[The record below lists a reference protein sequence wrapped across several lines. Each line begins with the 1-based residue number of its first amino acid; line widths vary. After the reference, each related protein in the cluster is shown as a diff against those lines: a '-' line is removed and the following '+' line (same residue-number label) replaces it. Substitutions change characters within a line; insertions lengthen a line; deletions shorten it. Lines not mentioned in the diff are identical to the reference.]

1 MSRKKWQGKI
11 VRLSIVVFV
20 IAIVLFF
27 GYHYFSWDL
36 GDGIANRYLMD
47 HERMIS
53 DGLTK
58 GTLLWNKLKKDI
70 IIGTAT
76 ITSAFIFIYCM
87 TGYHTEK
94 KIRKEVQL
102 ECIEIIANRIK
113 GGEQVDNMLY
123 IDLVRKIDELLDK
136 YDVLEKNSDVIS
148 KREEM
153 IASFA
158 HDIKTPLTSVI
169 GYLNLLESD
178 QDISK
183 KSRIKYVK
191 IALAKSLDLE
201 KQLEDLF
208 YISRFDFE
216 HAHHSKNTVNFSSYL
231 TQLVDEFYPNAMD
244 KHMVFNLRMEA
255 EYQIYVDLEKLSK
268 ALGNVVSNAIKF
280 GKENTEVKVIVS
292 RNDDVLII
300 KVANQSDLISK
311 HEISLIFDRFY
322 RRDASRNSEI
332 GGAGLGLAISKA
344 IVEAMDGDIGA
355 EYENGVFSIVVSLPD
370 ILAEPIVK

>member
-1 MSRKKWQGKI
+1 
-11 VRLSIVVFV
+11 
-20 IAIVLFF
+20 
-27 GYHYFSWDL
+27 
-36 GDGIANRYLMD
+36 
-47 HERMIS
+47 
-53 DGLTK
+53 
-58 GTLLWNKLKKDI
+58 
-70 IIGTAT
+70 
-76 ITSAFIFIYCM
+76 M